1 MVDPASTASSASSI
15 FKEHSSSPLTQD
27 VVIRAVHDQTICI
40 LPLKTEEVSKGCP
53 LLSSDRVLCKYTVKC
68 PDGREFR
75 VSQLARNRIAA
86 VCNLLNYLDYIK
98 KGLVKAHHND
108 VYKEILQL
116 RKRIVLARL
125 GFSPD

>member
-1 MVDPASTASSASSI
+1 MFHYVSRP
-15 FKEHSSSPLTQD
+15 FQEL
-27 VVIRAVHDQTICI
+27 VIRAVHDQTICI
-40 LPLKTEEVSKGCP
+40 APLKTEEVSKGCP
-53 LLSSDRVLCKYTVKC
+53 LLNSDRVLCKYTVKC
-68 PDGREFR
+68 DGCEPFR

-98 KGLVKAHHND
+98 KGLVKSHHNE